1 MIILGGKR
9 EGHTAAET
17 VRFRSANRLCSVGP
31 LGHTRV
37 QRPPRV
43 SGTGRAS
50 AASERFGAT
59 HKETRSR
66 HTRRTPPG
74 GPLALSERRGFRAV
88 RTCRAPQRL
97 ETCACC
103 RSCQTPTK
111 AESPLSLVS
120 NLRASV
126 PGYRKCATR
135 CPGNKEEWH
144 FKAAT

>member
-1 MIILGGKR
+1 MCQAR
-9 EGHTAAET
+9 AAHPLLQ
-17 VRFRSANRLCSVGP
+17 NGLGP
-31 LGHTRV
+31 LTKKPV
-37 QRPPRV
+37 L
-43 SGTGRAS
+43 T
-50 AASERFGAT
+50 
-59 HKETRSR
+59 R

-88 RTCRAPQRL
+88 RTCGAPQRL